1 MTETLF
7 LQFTESH
14 SFAKE
19 SIATDTITTED
30 IVASE
35 AANNELAVAWFFVA
49 NNQIQESGTIEI
61 TALSELKQDFPGKA
75 IVVLV
80 PSKDCLVTSITMPTQ
95 QRRQQLKAV
104 PFAIE
109 EQLAENIEDVH
120 FSIGK
125 RDREQNLPVI
135 AVSRE
140 NMTLWLNVLKDADI
154 TPSAML
160 PLSALLEAPKDAWS
174 IFKLDNAFIINQNG
188 NCWSDEAEQ
197 AALMLQLSINEIPDD
212 ELPALL
218 YWGSESAPGWVSGL
232 GLEISEQLVQDERLA
247 LLARYDQKHI
257 NLLQGDFEIQDDWK
271 AAWSVWRKVALFA
284 FIAILLKFVS
294 MGFELYNLNDE
305 KQTIKSEITRVYQ
318 QVAPGARITAFP
330 ERQMRQLL
338 ARQQGGG
345 NPSNSFLAMLGQLGE
360 SLASTPGSKPTNI
373 NYDKTRNEVRVDLL
387 VSSLPLLDQ
396 LKDKLVSKGLSVE
409 VGGAS
414 AQGDQYSGRLIIR
427 SGS

>member
-7 LQFTESH
+7 LEFTESQY
-14 SFAKE
+14 FVEE
-19 SIATDTITTED
+19 SIESDTFPTEN
-30 IVASE
+30 IAASDVT
-35 AANNELAVAWFFVA
+35 NNALAIAWFFVA
-49 NNQIQESGTIEI
+49 DNQLQHSGTIEI
-61 TALSELKQDFPGKA
+61 SELSGLKQNFPGKA

-80 PSKDCLVTSITMPTQ
+80 PSEDCLVTSITMPTQ

-104 PFAIE
+104 PFAVE

-120 FSIGK
+120 FAIGK
-125 RDREQNLPVI
+125 RDAEQKLPVV
-135 AVSRE
+135 ALSRKK
-140 NMTLWLNVLKDADI
+140 MTFWLDVLKDAGI

-174 IFKLDNAFIINQNG
+174 IFKLDDAFIINQND
-188 NCWSDEAEQ
+188 NCWSAEAEQ
-197 AALMLQLSINEIPDD
+197 AALMLQLSIDEIPDD

-232 GLEISEQLVQDERLA
+232 GLEISVQLVQDELLA
-247 LLARYDQKHI
+247 LLARHDQNHI

-345 NPSNSFLAMLGQLGE
+345 NQSNSFLPMLGQLGE

-414 AQGDQYSGRLIIR
+414 AQGNQYSGRLIIR

>member
-7 LQFTESH
+7 LQFTKSRYFIED
-14 SFAKE
+14 
-19 SIATDTITTED
+19 SIATDTFTTENIAASD
-30 IVASE
+30 IADNS
-35 AANNELAVAWFFVA
+35 LAIAWFFVA
-49 NNQIQESGTIEI
+49 DNQIQHSGSLEI
-61 TALSELKQDFPGKA
+61 TELSGLKQDFPGKA

-80 PSKDCLVTSITMPTQ
+80 PSEDSLVTSITMPTQ

-104 PFAIE
+104 PFAVE
-109 EQLAENIEDVH
+109 EQLVENIEDVH
-120 FSIGK
+120 FAIGK
-125 RDREQNLPVI
+125 RDSEQKLPVV
-135 AVSRE
+135 ALSRKK
-140 NMTLWLNVLKDADI
+140 MSLWLDILEDADI

-160 PLSALLEAPKDAWS
+160 PISALLEAPKDAWS
-174 IFKLDNAFIINQNG
+174 IFKLDDTFIINQNG
-188 NCWSDEAEQ
+188 NCWSAKAEQ
-197 AALMLQLSINEIPDD
+197 AALMLQLSIDEIPDD

-218 YWGSESAPGWVSGL
+218 FWGSESPPGWVSGL
-232 GLEISEQLVQDERLA
+232 GLEISAQLVQDELQA

-271 AAWSVWRKVALFA
+271 AAWSVWRKVAVFA

-294 MGFELYNLNDE
+294 MGFELYILNAE
-305 KQTIKSEITRVYQ
+305 KQTIKSEITRIYQ
-318 QVAPGARITAFP
+318 EVAPGARVTAFP

-345 NPSNSFLAMLGQLGE
+345 NPSNSFLAMLDQLGE

-396 LKDKLVSKGLSVE
+396 LKDKLVSKELSVE

-414 AQGDQYSGRLIIR
+414 AQGNQYSSRLIIR